1 METSTVTMIRYC
13 TCNTALFIRVLGQ
26 DVHDDDNDDAIA
38 IGLFS
43 LPWIASVKIFLVYWK
58 YLNGWG

>member
-38 IGLFS
+38 IGYDS
-43 LPWIASVKIFLVYWK
+43 MDADVDNQAIVNS
-58 YLNGWG
+58 